1 MTEELERQLQEL
13 KVKTQNLS
21 GIYIE
26 SLVGDHPAQ
35 RNWEKNHDDTV
46 GSLREKLTFQLTIQE
61 LQAKKRALISLFGVV
76 LLQAWR

>member
-1 MTEELERQLQEL
+1 MSQTNAPLQSQQDLLQSLKDENMRKDLRIQELERQLQEL

-26 SLVGDHPAQ
+26 SLEGDHPAQ

-46 GSLREKLTFQLTIQE
+46 GSLRKKLTF
-61 LQAKKRALISLFGVV
+61 
-76 LLQAWR
+76 